1 MTETLLYEKTSEG
14 LAWITLNRPDVLNAI
29 NMQMRDEL
37 WDLMHAVRDDP
48 DVRVVIFKGVGN
60 RAFSAGADIS
70 EFGTAPSYVEAR
82 GARRD
87 RDLWGFMLS
96 LDKVLL
102 AAIHGFALGAGIEL
116 PMCCDFRIA
125 SEDVRL
131 GLPEVGLGYIPSAG
145 GTQTLPRHVPPGIA
159 MTMILTGDPID
170 AETAYRYGLVQR
182 VVPRDR
188 LYSEAEALARK
199 VLAQPAQAV
208 RLSQSDLVALYDRGL
223 ESKSPLQWRREFEFM
238 GRTGWFEHACN
249 GYAYD
254 VTGCCFSDAG
264 LRALLDGFDV
274 TLSGGS
280 VEVDLRALQ

>member
-1 MTETLLYEKTSEG
+1 MPDTLVYEKTGDG

-48 DVRVVIFKGVGN
+48 DVRVIIFKGAGE

-82 GARRD
+82 RSRRE

-96 LDKVLL
+96 LDKVLI

-125 SEDVRL
+125 SEDARL

-145 GTQTLPRHVPPGIA
+145 GTQTLPRHIPPGVARQMVLI
-159 MTMILTGDPID
+159 GDPID
-170 AETAYRYGLVQR
+170 AQTAFRYGLVQR
-182 VVPRDR
+182 VVARER
-188 LYSEAEALARK
+188 LYAEAEAI
-199 VLAQPAQAV
+199 AQKILSQPQEAV
-208 RLSQSDLVALYDRGL
+208 RLAKRSVIEGIELPLAQGISL
-223 ESKSPLQWRREFEFM
+223 ESRLAAQTVAVR
-238 GRTGWFEHACN
+238 
-249 GYAYD
+249 
-254 VTGCCFSDAG
+254 
-264 LRALLDGFDV
+264 
-274 TLSGGS
+274 
-280 VEVDLRALQ
+280 

>member
-188 LYSEAEALARK
+188 LYREAEALARK

-208 RLSQSDLVALYDRGL
+208 RLAKRAVVEGIELPLAQGLAL
-223 ESKSPLQWRREFEFM
+223 ESRLATQAAMR
-238 GRTGWFEHACN
+238 
-249 GYAYD
+249 
-254 VTGCCFSDAG
+254 
-264 LRALLDGFDV
+264 
-274 TLSGGS
+274 
-280 VEVDLRALQ
+280 

>member
-1 MTETLLYEKTSEG
+1 MTETLLYEKSTDG

-37 WDLMHAVRDDP
+37 WELMHAVRDDP
-48 DVRVVIFKGVGN
+48 DVRVVIFKGAGD

-82 GARRD
+82 RARRE
-87 RDLWGFMLS
+87 RDFWGFMLS
-96 LDKVLL
+96 LDKVLI

-125 SEDVRL
+125 SDDARL

-159 MTMILTGDPID
+159 IQMILTGDPID

-188 LYSEAEALARK
+188 LYPEAEALARK
-199 VLAQPAQAV
+199 LLSQPAAAV
-208 RLSQSDLVALYDRGL
+208 RLAKRAVVEGIELPLAQGLAL
-223 ESKSPLQWRREFEFM
+223 ESRLATQAAIR
-238 GRTGWFEHACN
+238 
-249 GYAYD
+249 
-254 VTGCCFSDAG
+254 
-264 LRALLDGFDV
+264 
-274 TLSGGS
+274 
-280 VEVDLRALQ
+280 

>member
-1 MTETLLYEKTSEG
+1 MTETLLYEKSTDG

-37 WDLMHAVRDDP
+37 WELMHAVRDDP
-48 DVRVVIFKGVGN
+48 DVRVVIFKGAGD

-82 GARRD
+82 RARRE

-96 LDKVLL
+96 LDKVLI

-125 SEDVRL
+125 SDDARL

-145 GTQTLPRHVPPGIA
+145 GTQTLPRHMPPGIA
-159 MTMILTGDPID
+159 MSMILTGDPID

-188 LYSEAEALARK
+188 LYPEAEALARK
-199 VLAQPAQAV
+199 LLSHPAAAV
-208 RLSQSDLVALYDRGL
+208 RLAKRAVVEGIELPLAQGLAL
-223 ESKSPLQWRREFEFM
+223 ESRLAAQAAIR
-238 GRTGWFEHACN
+238 
-249 GYAYD
+249 
-254 VTGCCFSDAG
+254 
-264 LRALLDGFDV
+264 
-274 TLSGGS
+274 
-280 VEVDLRALQ
+280 